1 MSDPELARLALAET
15 ALAGVADRYD
25 GVVAAGDGGELW
37 RHAVADVQA
46 GHGDDRPLYWARLK
60 LRRQAE
66 AQAGR
71 AERASRGLG
80 FECPKGELWLL
91 LTGFDPFRLDRNLD
105 QSNPAGL
112 AVLALHGTRIAG
124 VRVAG
129 AILPVRF
136 ADFDVGIVEAALTVP
151 FQRRP
156 VLGITVS
163 MGRDG
168 FDLERFPGRRRSAA
182 ALDNCDQSSGGTA
195 ERPVAPAGLDGPEF
209 LEFSL
214 PADAMAALPGHWP
227 VRDNR
232 RVATLADGEV
242 MAQSLAELEGHTAV
256 AGSGGGFLSNEVA
269 YRSLLL
275 QQRLGVNFPLGHVHV
290 PAVVGYDA
298 EAEHATVAQLR
309 HLIAAAVAAVGREN
323 GRQRTIAGVT

>member
-1 MSDPELARLALAET
+1 MIDPELARLALAET
-15 ALAGVADRYD
+15 GLAGVADRYD
-25 GVVAAGDGGELW
+25 GVIVAGDGGQLW
-37 RHAVADVQA
+37 RRAVADVQA

-60 LRRQAE
+60 LRRRGGT
-66 AQAGR
+66 QAGR
-71 AERASRGLG
+71 AEHASRGLG
-80 FECPKGELWLL
+80 FECAEGEPWLL
-91 LTGFDPFRLDRNLD
+91 LTGFDPFRLDRHLD

-124 VRVAG
+124 VRVVG

-136 ADFDVGIVEAALTVP
+136 GDFDAGLVEAALTTP

-182 ALDNCDQSSGGTA
+182 ALDNCDQSGSGTT
-195 ERPVAPAGLDGPEF
+195 ERPVAPADLDGPEF

-214 PADAMAALPGHWP
+214 PADAMAAAPGRWP

-232 RVATLADGEV
+232 RVATLAQGEV
-242 MAQSLAELEGHTAV
+242 IAESLAELDGHTAV

-275 QQRLGVNFPLGHVHV
+275 QRRLGVNFPLGHVHV
-290 PAVVGYDA
+290 PAIAGYDA
-298 EAEHATVAQLR
+298 EAEQAIVAQLR
-309 HLIAAAVAAVGREN
+309 HILAAAVAAVGREKTA
-323 GRQRTIAGVT
+323 GRGRSLA

>member
-15 ALAGVADRYD
+15 ALAGVVDRYD
-25 GVVAAGDGGELW
+25 GVVAVGDGGQLW
-37 RHAVADVQA
+37 RHAVADVQG

-60 LRRQAE
+60 LRQQAG

-71 AERASRGLG
+71 AEHASRGLG
-80 FECPKGELWLL
+80 LESAEGEPWLL
-91 LTGFDPFRLDRNLD
+91 LTGFDPFRLDRHLD

-124 VRVAG
+124 VHVAG

-136 ADFDVGIVEAALTVP
+136 GDFDAGLVEAALTAP

-214 PADAMAALPGHWP
+214 PAAMAAAPGRWP
-227 VRDNR
+227 VHDNR
-232 RVATLADGEV
+232 RVATLPQGEV
-242 MAQSLAELEGHTAV
+242 IAESLAELDGHTAV

-275 QQRLGVNFPLGHVHV
+275 QRRLGVNFPLGHVHV
-290 PAVVGYDA
+290 PAVAGYDA
-298 EAEHATVAQLR
+298 EAEHAIVAQLR
-309 HLIAAAVAAVGREN
+309 HLIAAAVSGVQREKTAGKGRSL
-323 GRQRTIAGVT
+323 A

>member
-1 MSDPELARLALAET
+1 MSDPELARLTLAET
-15 ALAGVADRYD
+15 RLAGVADRYD
-25 GVVAAGDGGELW
+25 GAVAAGDGGELW

-60 LRRQAE
+60 LRQRGG

-80 FECPKGELWLL
+80 FECAEGEPWLL
-91 LTGFDPFRLDRNLD
+91 LTGFDPFHLDRHLD

-112 AVLALHGTRIAG
+112 AALALHGTRIAD

-129 AILPVRF
+129 AILSVRF
-136 ADFDVGIVEAALTVP
+136 DDFDAGLVEAALATP

-156 VLGITVS
+156 LLGITVS

-182 ALDNCDQSSGGTA
+182 ALDNCDQSGGGTVD
-195 ERPVAPAGLDGPEF
+195 RPVAPAGLNGPEF

-214 PADAMAALPGHWP
+214 PANAMAAVSGRWP

-232 RVATLADGEV
+232 RVATLAQGELT
-242 MAQSLAELEGHTAV
+242 AQSLAELDGHTAV

-275 QQRLGVNFPLGHVHV
+275 QRHLGVSFPLGHVHV
-290 PAVVGYDA
+290 PAVAGYDA
-298 EAEHATVAQLR
+298 EAEQAIVAQLR
-309 HLIAAAVAAVGREN
+309 HLIAAAVIEK
-323 GRQRTIAGVT
+323 TAGKVRSLA

>member
-60 LRRQAE
+60 LRQRAG

-80 FECPKGELWLL
+80 FECAQGEPWLL
-91 LTGFDPFRLDRNLD
+91 LTGFDPFRLDRHLD

-136 ADFDVGIVEAALTVP
+136 GDFDAGLVEAALTPP

-156 VLGITVS
+156 ALGITVS

-168 FDLERFPGRRRSAA
+168 FDLERFPGRRRSAV
-182 ALDNCDQSSGGTA
+182 ALDNRDQSGGGTA

-214 PADAMAALPGHWP
+214 PADAMAAVAGRWP

-232 RVATLADGEV
+232 RVATLANGEV
-242 MAQSLAELEGHTAV
+242 TAQSLEELDGRTAV

-275 QQRLGVNFPLGHVHV
+275 QRRLGVNFPLGHVHV
-290 PAVVGYDA
+290 PAVAGYDA
-298 EAEHATVAQLR
+298 EAEHAIVAQLR
-309 HLIAAAVAAVGREN
+309 RIIAAAVVAIL
-323 GRQRTIAGVT
+323 RQKTRGKERSLA

>member
-1 MSDPELARLALAET
+1 MIDPELARLALAET
-15 ALAGVADRYD
+15 ALAGVVDRYD
-25 GVVAAGDGGELW
+25 GVVAVGDGGQLW

-60 LRRQAE
+60 LRRRGGT
-66 AQAGR
+66 QAGR
-71 AERASRGLG
+71 AEQASRGLG
-80 FECPKGELWLL
+80 FECAEGEPWLL
-91 LTGFDPFRLDRNLD
+91 LAGFDPFRLDRHLD

-124 VRVAG
+124 VRVVG

-136 ADFDVGIVEAALTVP
+136 GDFDAGLVEAALTTP

-168 FDLERFPGRRRSAA
+168 FDLERFPSRRRSAA
-182 ALDNCDQSSGGTA
+182 ALDNCDQSGGGTA
-195 ERPVAPAGLDGPEF
+195 ERPVAPVGLDGPEF

-214 PADAMAALPGHWP
+214 SAAAMAAVPGRWP

-232 RVATLADGEV
+232 RVATLAQGEV
-242 MAQSLAELEGHTAV
+242 TAQSLADLDGHTAV

-275 QQRLGVNFPLGHVHV
+275 QRRLGVSFPLGHVHV
-290 PAVVGYDA
+290 PAVAGYDA
-298 EAEHATVAQLR
+298 EAEQAIVAQLR
-309 HLIAAAVAAVGREN
+309 HIVSAAVVAARN
-323 GRQRTIAGVT
+323 SAGESSSLA